1 VFDENIEEP
10 NKYRYNL
17 KLSDTESHQVFYD
30 KLTFIYL
37 EMPKFNKT
45 AEALSSKFDK
55 WMYVIRNLSK
65 LDKVPNE
72 LRERVFERLFE
83 VAEIAKFSRK
93 EADAY
98 EESLKSYR
106 DLKNSLDTAYEEGVE
121 KGREEG
127 REEEKRNI
135 VENLIK
141 CELDIPSIS
150 KATGLTESEVQKIKD
165 EMGMNEHKT

>member
-1 VFDENIEEP
+1 
-10 NKYRYNL
+10 
-17 KLSDTESHQVFYD
+17 
-30 KLTFIYL
+30 
-37 EMPKFNKT
+37 MPKFNKT

-121 KGREEG
+121 EGLEKGRKEG
-127 REEEKRNI
+127 REEKRNI
-135 VENLIK
+135 MENLIK
-141 CELDIPSIS
+141 CGLAISDIA
-150 KATGLTESEVQKIKD
+150 KASGLTESEVQKIKD
-165 EMGMNEHKT
+165 KMGRID